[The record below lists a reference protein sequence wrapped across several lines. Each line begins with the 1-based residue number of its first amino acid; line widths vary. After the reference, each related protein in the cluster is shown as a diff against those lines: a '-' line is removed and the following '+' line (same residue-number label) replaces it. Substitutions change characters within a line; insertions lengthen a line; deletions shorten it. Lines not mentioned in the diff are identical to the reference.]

1 VHFVV
6 PELDAGPV
14 IAQASVQVSPSD
26 TPTTLAE
33 RILAVEHRLYPEAL
47 RLLASGKVR
56 LENGLAV
63 FD

>member
-1 VHFVV
+1 
-6 PELDAGPV
+6 
-14 IAQASVQVSPSD
+14 VQVAPSD